1 MKKVIGQAETV
12 NVYKRLADEKADGG
26 DLLGALGLY
35 LTVFKTDEK
44 NLSAI
49 ADVAD
54 CYADMGLLEFSN
66 RYWFLYLT
74 LCPKDKQG
82 VAFEEL
88 AINYFYMDNLWA
100 SGYYFHLKVDRDG
113 FIAEEGL
120 DEEIL
125 KFFSSSEI
133 KKESYYIAYPF
144 DKADYSNVVRN
155 AKRAFS
161 AGDVPLALNEYA
173 KIPEECLT
181 EDANSDYAAA
191 LFLARKDDEVIRLSK
206 DSIERFGENVNAYC
220 NLSSLYHARGDFDK
234 AEYYYTRALEARK
247 GDKTESFKIAACAI
261 ERDDHLTAK
270 NCISDILKERPYDDL
285 MSFFYAVS
293 LVNSGEYEA
302 ASESINR
309 ALKINPF
316 DPIFNY
322 YSGLFSSFC
331 ADNSAAD
338 DYLPLKYAKELPQNV
353 ERAHK
358 KDINALINGKKSL
371 KSFDEDTL
379 IETLFTALYSEDNK
393 TAKSAAFLLEK
404 LGGEKCGKILSSALL
419 DSEVDDEVK
428 NSIVYLLVCG
438 GERGH
443 INVVL
448 GNYYASVKPK
458 KVVFERKEDGALYLS
473 AYALAVTK
481 SLAWGIDD
489 CAKIAF
495 NMNTLYVDFAE
506 LIRFNGFGAETVA
519 AVCYLLCDFPR
530 LNNVKAVCA
539 AFGVDKANVKNVEE
553 FFAFV
558 KQTAPIKVKERAAKT
573 GKRKSKEKKENDG
586 D

>member
-1 MKKVIGQAETV
+1 MKKVIEQAETI

-35 LTVFKTDEK
+35 LTVLKTDEK
-44 NLSAI
+44 NLGAI

-88 AINYFYMDNLWA
+88 AINYFYMENIWA

-125 KFFSSSEI
+125 KFFSSASI
-133 KKESYYIAYPF
+133 NKETYYLAYPF
-144 DKADYSNVVRN
+144 DKADYSSVVRN
-155 AKRAFS
+155 AKRAFA
-161 AGDVPLALNEYA
+161 AGDVPLALSEYA
-173 KIPEECLT
+173 KIPEECIT
-181 EDANSDYAAA
+181 EEASADYAAA
-191 LFLARKDDEVIRLSK
+191 LFLARQDDEVIRLSK
-206 DSIERFGENVNAYC
+206 DSVSRFGENVNAYC
-220 NLSSLYHARGDFDK
+220 NLSSLYHARGDYDK
-234 AEYYYTRALEARK
+234 AEYYYKRALEVRK
-247 GDKTESFKIAACAI
+247 GDKSENFKLAACAI
-261 ERDDHLTAK
+261 EREDHFTAK
-270 NCISDILKERPYDDL
+270 NCISEILKERPYDDL

-293 LVNSGEYEA
+293 LVNLGEYDA
-302 ASESINR
+302 AAESMNK
-309 ALKINPF
+309 ALKINPY
-316 DPIFNY
+316 DPIFNFY
-322 YSGLFSSFC
+322 AELFSKFC

-338 DYLPLKYAKELPQNV
+338 NYLPLKYAKELPQAV

-371 KSFDEDTL
+371 KSFDEETL
-379 IETLFTALYSEDNK
+379 TETLFTALYSEDNK

-404 LGGEKCGKILSSALL
+404 LGGEKSRKILFLALL
-419 DSEVDDEVK
+419 DSEVEDEVK

-438 GERGH
+438 GEKGR

-458 KVVFERKEDGALYLS
+458 KVVFEHKADGAPYMS

-506 LIRFNGFGAETVA
+506 LIRFNGFGSETIA
-519 AVCYLLCDFPR
+519 AICYLMCDFPR

-539 AFGVDKANVKNVEE
+539 AFGVDKANVSVAEE

-558 KQTAPIKVKERAAKT
+558 KKTAPAKAKERAAKAAC
-573 GKRKSKEKKENDG
+573 RKGKEKKENDV